1 MPVSNVINVST
12 LLSGLRSRLMAR
24 QIHYNVYS
32 FKNGDAVVSATVR
45 GRRMTMQ
52 MMYLV
57 KLSDDKQSIEIAGFG
72 WSAIANNED
81 KAIARIVN
89 DIRKYELKFNKF
101 LN

>member
-1 MPVSNVINVST
+1 
-12 LLSGLRSRLMAR
+12 
-24 QIHYNVYS
+24 
-32 FKNGDAVVSATVR
+32 
-45 GRRMTMQ
+45 MTMQ

-57 KLSDDKQSIEIAGFG
+57 KLSDTKQSIEIAGFG